1 MDFTLIDKNTS
12 TKVLYTYYTG
22 YGKIKFYFKKHYFL
36 VSDLQVLTRNALRDV
51 SQDPALCALLRRAK
65 PDDRLERLA
74 KLIEKLKVSSGF

>member
-1 MDFTLIDKNTS
+1 MKA
-12 TKVLYTYYTG
+12 
-22 YGKIKFYFKKHYFL
+22 FYVVFEIQYFLSLKKHYFL